1 MTAPAHQDS
10 GTSSGHA
17 IRDTGFGIELQAF
30 TNVSGPRAGRR
41 LFVVALSWAAVLAAD
56 AGSALGA
63 EEPKATIVG
72 LGATTCQRFE
82 DDVKADP
89 AVRRDY
95 LAWAQGFM
103 SGIISSRP
111 PGVDEDL
118 DLAPVSFDLIKQLHF
133 LEDYCARNVSLDFS
147 DAVAALYKRLREEGK
162 T

>member
-1 MTAPAHQDS
+1 MEQDERSLKECRKVNRHVTVPARVSSAARVLLIVSLFLADVFAAGASRPLRAQAQTA
-10 GTSSGHA
+10 
-17 IRDTGFGIELQAF
+17 
-30 TNVSGPRAGRR
+30 
-41 LFVVALSWAAVLAAD
+41 
-56 AGSALGA
+56 
-63 EEPKATIVG
+63 KIVG
-72 LGATTCQRFE
+72 LGATTCQRFS
-82 DDVKADP
+82 DDVKANP

-111 PGVDEDL
+111 PGVDEGL
-118 DLAPVSFDLIKQLHF
+118 DLAPVSFDLIKQLHY